1 METTLTT
8 PDVAPQMAVQVEA
21 MPIEVVRHVLWHF
34 GDVVLGEEPG
44 GFVSALLTT
53 MGRADKANFQK
64 LAVVFEHYANG
75 HAAVARTSGGLDL
88 LRSRAKAAIV

>member
-8 PDVAPQMAVQVEA
+8 PDVAPQMAAQVEA

-53 MGRADKANFQK
+53 MGRADKANFQEAGRGVRA
-64 LAVVFEHYANG
+64 LRER
-75 HAAVARTSGGLDL
+75 ARS
-88 LRSRAKAAIV
+88 SRPYQRWARPAP